1 MKSTEILDQT
11 GNGAYKWSINRDYN
25 FSPTGDIFGYSMVN
39 VPQTKTNE
47 EYLLLIGGCYSFA
60 QMKTNPSVYSDKVHK
75 YNGSWSFF
83 GKLQKTRGSH
93 SSIFLNGRVLIIGG
107 AANWEDRWQKTE
119 IWDTKNSKVI

>member
-1 MKSTEILDQT
+1 MIHQ
-11 GNGAYKWSINRDYN
+11 NYKWSINRDYN

-39 VPQTKTNE
+39 VPKTGTTE
-47 EYLLLIGGCYSFA
+47 EYLLLIGGCHSLIQLKTSSNAYSR
-60 QMKTNPSVYSDKVHK
+60 KVHK

-119 IWDTKNSKVI
+119 IWDTKNSEVSLEII